1 MNIFIISFIGSIV
14 LFLILKKI
22 QLFLETISKN
32 QNNKK
37 TESFKNIQKI
47 DNFISEENKKEF
59 QKEYL
64 NFTESEKLRTYY
76 LKYSNS
82 INEQKQEYKSDV
94 KIKPVSKEEKTMS
107 KQVEKSIVG
116 NHKVLTGKKVVNSS
130 FVVFDIETTGLHSL
144 RDEIIEIAAIKIEDI
159 NGLKHKT
166 FQSFIKPKKDIPFNI
181 TELTGITNSM
191 VANAD
196 DIDEVLK
203 AFNEFIED
211 YPLIAHNIDFDIK
224 FLDNK
229 MKKAK
234 INFENKKLI
243 DTLPLS
249 RKAFKNLNNHKL
261 TTLIEFLGIDVNESH
276 RALEDAKATLFVY
289 TTSTKILYDK

>member
-1 MNIFIISFIGSIV
+1 METLIILIILVLLVIFY
-14 LFLILKKI
+14 KKI
-22 QLFLETISKN
+22 KN
-32 QNNKK
+32 KILNIKLKQIDENRKK
-37 TESFKNIQKI
+37 L
-47 DNFISEENKKEF
+47 DNPISEEDKGKV
-59 QKEYL
+59 QKESL
-64 NFTESEKLRTYY
+64 NFTQKEMLRTYY

-82 INEQKQEYKSDV
+82 IDEQKKDYKKD
-94 KIKPVSKEEKTMS
+94 IKKKSVIKKEEIMS
-107 KQVEKSIVG
+107 NQVEKNIVG

-130 FVVFDIETTGLHSL
+130 FIVFDIETTGLHSV

-159 NGLKHKT
+159 NALHHKT

-196 DIDEVLK
+196 SVDVVLK
-203 AFNEFIED
+203 SFNEFIED
-211 YPLIAHNIDFDIK
+211 YPLIGHNIDFDIK

-234 INFENKKLI
+234 INFGNKKLI

-249 RKAFKNLNNHKL
+249 RKAFKNLDNHKL
-261 TTLIEFLGIDVNESH
+261 TTLIKVLGIDVNESH

-289 TTSTKILYDK
+289 TTSTKLLYDK

>member
-1 MNIFIISFIGSIV
+1 METLIILIILVLLVIFYEKIKNKILNIK
-14 LFLILKKI
+14 LK
-22 QLFLETISKN
+22 
-32 QNNKK
+32 QNDENRKK
-37 TESFKNIQKI
+37 L
-47 DNFISEENKKEF
+47 DNYISEENKEKL
-59 QKEYL
+59 QKESL
-64 NFTESEKLRTYY
+64 NFTQKEILRTYY

-82 INEQKQEYKSDV
+82 INEQKKDI
-94 KIKPVSKEEKTMS
+94 KTKPVIKKEKIMS
-107 KQVEKSIVG
+107 NQVEKNIVG

-130 FVVFDIETTGLHSL
+130 FIVFDIETTGLHSV

-159 NGLKHKT
+159 NARNHKT

-196 DIDEVLK
+196 NIDVVLK
-203 AFNEFIED
+203 SFNEFIED
-211 YPLIAHNIDFDIK
+211 YPLIGHNIDFDIK

-234 INFENKKLI
+234 INFGNKKLI

-249 RKAFKNLNNHKL
+249 RKAFKNLDNHKL
-261 TTLIEFLGIDVNESH
+261 TTLIKALGIDVNESH

-289 TTSTKILYDK
+289 TTSTKLLYDK

>member
-1 MNIFIISFIGSIV
+1 MNTFIIAFIGTIV
-14 LFLILKKI
+14 LLLILKKI
-22 QLFLETISKN
+22 QLFLENISKN

-37 TESFKNIQKI
+37 I
-47 DNFISEENKKEF
+47 DNFILEENKKEL
-59 QKEYL
+59 QKQYL

-82 INEQKQEYKSDV
+82 INEQKKEYKKDI
-94 KIKPVSKEEKTMS
+94 KINPVSKQGEKPMS
-107 KQVEKSIVG
+107 KQLEKGIVG
-116 NHKVLTGKKVVNSS
+116 NHKVLTGKKIVNSS
-130 FVVFDIETTGLHSL
+130 FIVFDIETTGLHSL

-159 NGLKHKT
+159 NALKHKT

-203 AFNEFIED
+203 DFKEFIED
-211 YPLIAHNIDFDIK
+211 YPLIGHNIDFDIK
-224 FLDNK
+224 FLNNK

-234 INFENKKLI
+234 INFEDKKLI

-289 TTSTKILYDK
+289 TTSIRILYDK